1 MKPLHYLLL
10 VFAGLFA
17 SCTGSQPHVHSVE
30 NTAATRLYSLSCD
43 SVLHLLVIS
52 ANIPDDLKD
61 KLVAEDGVNN
71 DTLLIKISHR
81 NEAEP
86 GAFVDAAD
94 GFLCIDLKNKNLFR
108 VAIETDSLI
117 AIHCD
122 QHLLAHYI
130 VKCAGYI
137 SSVP

>member
-1 MKPLHYLLL
+1 MKLFHYLLL
-10 VFAGLFA
+10 VFAGLYA
-17 SCTGSQPHVHSVE
+17 SCTGSQPHVHKVD
-30 NTAATRLYSLSCD
+30 NTAATRLDSLSCD

-52 ANIPDDLKD
+52 ADIPDDLKD

-71 DTLLIKISHR
+71 DTMLIKISHR

-94 GFLCIDLKNKNLFR
+94 GFLSIDMKNKNLFR

-117 AIHCD
+117 AVNWD
-122 QHLLAHYI
+122 QYLLAHYI
-130 VKCAGYI
+130 IKCAGYLP
-137 SSVP
+137 SVP